1 MPGATGMLVCGRYL
15 LGEVVGAGGMGRV
28 WRGHDQLLD
37 RVVAVKEVPLP
48 PESPQARAELTA
60 RTMREARAT
69 ARLDHPGVVM
79 VYDVVEHDGA
89 PWIVMRFISGPSL
102 GAEIARLGRLPW
114 QLVAE
119 IGAQVADALAAAHAA
134 GIVHRDLKPDNILLA
149 DGQAVVTD
157 FGIARIADS
166 TTTLTGTGVRVG
178 TVSFMA
184 PEQLDSGDAGPE
196 ADLWSLGATLYAA
209 TEGVPPFDGRT
220 LTAVMV
226 AILTRDP
233 DPPGHAG
240 PLRELIEALLAKDPV
255 ARPGTRAVIN
265 VLAAAVASP
274 ITETHQPAAARDAV
288 PSALARHPVTAAP
301 GRLRDSASS
310 VIPAVGQIGQPAGG
324 APLSDAG
331 LAWDT
336 VPSALGD
343 AAGSAN
349 GLGGP
354 VPGADL
360 PTGFVVSAG
369 QHARTE
375 PGLGDGAA
383 RPAPRPRRRFLAITL
398 TGAIVVTAVVAVP
411 LALGGTG
418 GAPLPRPSASHAVK
432 YSAGMPTLN
441 GTLPA
446 TLADPGA
453 GGSSAVAVAFGP
465 GGVLA
470 VGDSNGSTYLW
481 DTTTGAITATLP
493 NPGSE
498 GVSSLAFGPGGV
510 LAVGYENGSTYL
522 WDTAGK
528 VIVTLPAPVISSSF
542 SVDSVAFGPGG
553 MLATGDDNGSTY
565 LWDTTTGTIT
575 ATLPNPG
582 LEVES
587 VAFGPKGVLAT
598 GDDNSSTYLWD
609 TTTGTITATLASPG
623 TAAGGGT
630 GVKSIAFGPDG
641 TLATGNNDNGTTY
654 LWDTA
659 TGKITATL
667 PNPATDAVN
676 SVAFGSGGI
685 LATGDNDGS
694 TYLWETTTG
703 KIIATLSSPADSSVS
718 SVAFGPGGTFLAFT
732 VISKPGSNVTRL
744 WHLTR

>member
-1 MPGATGMLVCGRYL
+1 MPGATGILVGGRYL

-37 RVVAVKEVPLP
+37 RVVAVKEVLL
-48 PESPQARAELTA
+48 PESPEARAELTA

-89 PWIVMRFISGPSL
+89 PWIVMRFISGSSL
-102 GAEIARLGRLPW
+102 GAEIERLGRLPW
-114 QLVAE
+114 QRVAE
-119 IGAQVADALAAAHAA
+119 IGAQVAGALAAAHAA

-149 DGQAVVTD
+149 GRQAVVTD

-166 TTTLTGTGVRVG
+166 TTALTGTGVRVG

-184 PEQLDSGDAGPE
+184 PEQLDSGDADPE

-233 DPPGHAG
+233 DPPVHAG
-240 PLRELIEALLAKDPV
+240 PLRELIEALLAKDPA
-255 ARPGTRAVIN
+255 ARPGTRAVIK
-265 VLAAAVASP
+265 VLANAVASP
-274 ITETHQPAAARDAV
+274 VTETHQPTAARDVV
-288 PSALARHPVTAAP
+288 PSALTRHPVTAAP

-310 VIPAVGQIGQPAGG
+310 VIPAGGQIRQPTGG
-324 APLSDAG
+324 APLSGAG

-336 VPSALGD
+336 VPSAVGN
-343 AAGSAN
+343 AAGSTN

-375 PGLGDGAA
+375 PGLGAGAA
-383 RPAPRPRRRFLAITL
+383 RSAPRPRRRFLAITL
-398 TGAIVVTAVVAVP
+398 AGAIVVTAAVAVP

-418 GAPLPRPSASHAVK
+418 GTPAPRPSASHAAK
-432 YSAGMPTLN
+432 SSAGTPTLN
-441 GTLPA
+441 GTLTA

-453 GGSSAVAVAFGP
+453 DGSSAVAVAFGP

-481 DTTTGAITATLP
+481 DTTTGKLTATLP

-522 WDTAGK
+522 CDTAGK
-528 VIVTLPAPVISSSF
+528 VIATLPAPVISSSF

-553 MLATGDDNGSTY
+553 ILATGDDNGSTY
-565 LWDTTTGTIT
+565 LWDTTAGTIT
-575 ATLPNPG
+575 ATFPSPG

-587 VAFGPKGVLAT
+587 VAFGPGGILAT

-609 TTTGTITATLASPG
+609 TTTGKLTATLPNPG

-630 GVKSIAFGPDG
+630 GVNSVAFGPG
-641 TLATGNNDNGTTY
+641 GILATGSNDNGTTYLWDTTTGRLTATLPNPASNVVNSVAFGADGVLATGDNNGSTY

-667 PNPATDAVN
+667 
-676 SVAFGSGGI
+676 
-685 LATGDNDGS
+685 
-694 TYLWETTTG
+694 
-703 KIIATLSSPADSSVS
+703 SSPSDSSVG
-718 SVAFGPGGTFLAFT
+718 SVAFGPGGTALAFT
-732 VISKPGSNVTRL
+732 VISKSDSNVTRL

>member
-1 MPGATGMLVCGRYL
+1 MPGATGILVGGRYL

-37 RVVAVKEVPLP
+37 RVVAVKEVLLP

-102 GAEIARLGRLPW
+102 GAEIERLGRLPW
-114 QLVAE
+114 QRVAE

-149 DGQAVVTD
+149 GPQAVVTD

-184 PEQLDSGDAGPE
+184 PEQLDSGDADPE

-233 DPPGHAG
+233 DPPVHAG
-240 PLRELIEALLAKDPV
+240 PLRELIEALLAKDPA
-255 ARPGTRAVIN
+255 ARPGTRAVISF
-265 VLAAAVASP
+265 LAAAVASP
-274 ITETHQPAAARDAV
+274 ATETHQPIAVRDAV
-288 PSALARHPVTAAP
+288 PRALARHPVTAAP

-310 VIPAVGQIGQPAGG
+310 VIPAGSQIGQRTG
-324 APLSDAG
+324 AAPPSGTG
-331 LAWDT
+331 LALDS
-336 VPSALGD
+336 VPGALGD
-343 AAGSAN
+343 AARTTD

-375 PGLGDGAA
+375 RGLGDGAA
-383 RPAPRPRRRFLAITL
+383 RPAPRPRRRFLTITL
-398 TGAIVVTAVVAVP
+398 AGAIVVTAAVAVP
-411 LALGGTG
+411 LALASTGGTPAPG
-418 GAPLPRPSASHAVK
+418 PGASRAAKSPAAT
-432 YSAGMPTLN
+432 ATLT
-441 GTLPA
+441 GTLTA
-446 TLADPGA
+446 TLTDPGA
-453 GGSSAVAVAFGP
+453 GGSGAYAVAFGP
-465 GGVLA
+465 GGILA
-470 VGDSNGSTYLW
+470 VGDVNGSTYLW
-481 DTTTGAITATLP
+481 DTTTKKVTATLP
-493 NPGSE
+493 NPVSE

-522 WDTAGK
+522 WDTTGK
-528 VIVTLPAPVISSSF
+528 VIATLPAPVISSSF
-542 SVDSVAFGPGG
+542 SVESVAFGPDGVLATGDDNSSTYLWNTATGTITATLPNPGTAAGG
-553 MLATGDDNGSTY
+553 GTGVNSVAFGPDGILATGSNDSGTTYLWDTTTGKVTATLLNPASKVVNSVAFGADGVLATGDDNGSTY
-565 LWDTTTGTIT
+565 LWDT
-575 ATLPNPG
+575 
-582 LEVES
+582 
-587 VAFGPKGVLAT
+587 
-598 GDDNSSTYLWD
+598 
-609 TTTGTITATLASPG
+609 
-623 TAAGGGT
+623 
-630 GVKSIAFGPDG
+630 
-641 TLATGNNDNGTTY
+641 
-654 LWDTA
+654 A
-659 TGKITATL
+659 TGKIT
-667 PNPATDAVN
+667 
-676 SVAFGSGGI
+676 
-685 LATGDNDGS
+685 
-694 TYLWETTTG
+694 
-703 KIIATLSSPADSSVS
+703 ATLSSPADSSVA
-718 SVAFGPGGTFLAFT
+718 SVAFGPGGTTLAFT
-732 VISKPGSNVTRL
+732 AISKPDSNVTRL

>member
-1 MPGATGMLVCGRYL
+1 MLVGGRYL
-15 LGEVVGAGGMGRV
+15 LGNVVGAGGMGRV

-37 RVVAVKEVPLP
+37 RVVAVKEVLLP

-114 QLVAE
+114 QRVAE

-149 DGQAVVTD
+149 AGQAVVTD

-240 PLRELIEALLAKDPV
+240 PLRELIGALLAKDP
-255 ARPGTRAVIN
+255 ATRPGTRAVIN
-265 VLAAAVASP
+265 VLADAVASP
-274 ITETHQPAAARDAV
+274 VTETYQRAAARNAV
-288 PSALARHPVTAAP
+288 PMALARQPTAAAALP
-301 GRLRDSASS
+301 GT
-310 VIPAVGQIGQPAGG
+310 
-324 APLSDAG
+324 G

-336 VPSALGD
+336 VPVALGD
-343 AAGSAN
+343 AAGTAD
-349 GLGGP
+349 GPGGP
-354 VPGADL
+354 TPGPDL
-360 PTGFVVSAG
+360 PTGFVVSASP
-369 QHARTE
+369 HARTE
-375 PGLGDGAA
+375 PGLRDGAA
-383 RPAPRPRRRFLAITL
+383 RSAPRPRRRFLVITL
-398 TGAIVVTAVVAVP
+398 AGAIAVTAAVAVP
-411 LALGGTG
+411 LALASPGGTP
-418 GAPLPRPSASHAVK
+418 APRPGASRAAR
-432 YSAGMPTLN
+432 SPAATPTL
-441 GTLPA
+441 TA
-446 TLADPGA
+446 TLADPSA
-453 GGSSAVAVAFGP
+453 GGSSAYAVAFGP
-465 GGVLA
+465 GGMLA
-470 VGDSNGSTYLW
+470 TGDDNGSTYLW
-481 DTTTGAITATLP
+481 DTTTGKITATLP
-493 NPGSE
+493 NPASE

-522 WDTAGK
+522 WDTTTGK
-528 VIVTLPAPVISSSF
+528 ITATLPAPINSSSF

-553 MLATGDDNGSTY
+553 VLATGDDNGSTY

-587 VAFGPKGVLAT
+587 VAFGPDGTLAT

-609 TTTGTITATLASPG
+609 TTTGTITATLANPG

-630 GVKSIAFGPDG
+630 GVKSIAFGPGG
-641 TLATGNNDNGTTY
+641 TLATGDNDNGTTY
-654 LWDTA
+654 LWDTT

-676 SVAFGSGGI
+676 SVAFGPGGI
-685 LATGDNDGS
+685 LATGDNNGS
-694 TYLWETTTG
+694 TYLWDTTTG
-703 KIIATLSSPADSSVS
+703 KITATLTSPADSSVS
-718 SVAFGPGGTFLAFT
+718 SVAFGPGGTLLAFT